1 MDNFRPVQSSIGRKV
16 SLVNTKLGENGAG
29 WDSDSYSDDDCD
41 VDNGDHGDGDG
52 NYGDSDDDGD
62 NDDHDYHDD
71 WGWSTAGWERAGP
84 CGPGHTNHYNHNEL
98 DNNSG
103 VNVIALFQE
112 SRRSHDSPIGIG
124 SNGGLF

>member
-52 NYGDSDDDGD
+52 NYGDSESDGVFRV
-62 NDDHDYHDD
+62 
-71 WGWSTAGWERAGP
+71 SGP
-84 CGPGHTNHYNHNEL
+84 DASWFVPSE
-98 DNNSG
+98 
-103 VNVIALFQE
+103 
-112 SRRSHDSPIGIG
+112 
-124 SNGGLF
+124 